1 MHRREVLQFLGS
13 AILTPR
19 LAALSAVD
27 RWRVGTQLHGELAT
41 ESPRGEG
48 LSSARLTLVTA
59 LADTLIPRTDTPG
72 AVDVEVPRFID
83 RLVAEWYPDNVR
95 NEILTGLDAIDALAR
110 SLGGKP
116 FAELDAAGRGRVLT
130 SLDLRASP
138 TDPAEVAWR
147 TLRDQIVFGYVTSK
161 PVAALMRTMP
171 IIPGRFDGCVAVGAP
186 Q

>member
-19 LAALSAVD
+19 LASLSAVD
-27 RWRVGTQLHGELAT
+27 RWRVGTRLHGELAAD
-41 ESPRGEG
+41 SPRGDG

-59 LADTLIPRTDTPG
+59 LSDTLIPRTDTPG
-72 AVDVEVPRFID
+72 AVDVGVPRFID
-83 RLVAEWYPDNVR
+83 RLVAEWYPDDLR
-95 NEILTGLDAIDALAR
+95 NEILSGLDAIDARGR

-116 FAELDAAGRGRVLT
+116 FAELDAAGRGAVLT

-138 TDPAEVAWR
+138 SDPAEAAWR
-147 TLRDQIVFGYVTSK
+147 TLRDQIVFGYVTAR
-161 PVAALMRTMP
+161 PIAALMRTTP
-171 IIPGRFDGCVAVGAP
+171 IIPGRFNGCVPVGAP